1 MIWLLIALNTFAY
14 DFEIEDEPTEEE
26 QVIHLDNLYLC
37 RLCDYEVVV
46 LETQEN
52 QSDSDYNFDT
62 DL

>member
-14 DFEIEDEPTEEE
+14 DFEYEDEPTEEE

-37 RLCDYEVVV
+37 RLCDYEVVI

-52 QSDSDYNFDT
+52 QPDSDYNFDT

>member
-14 DFEIEDEPTEEE
+14 DFEYEDEPTEEE
-26 QVIHLDNLYLC
+26 QIIHLDNLYLC
-37 RLCDYEVVV
+37 RLCDYEVVI